1 MILFALQKL
10 RGCQMNLNF
19 WSINPAMVV
28 PHNLTPVYI
37 KGATKQK
44 CEIQRNLTNTVLS
57 RWIKFIAGRTRADV
71 SAIQVNA
78 IVATPTVINQAFV
91 DIWRNIMNVHKILN
105 VDKYKQNT
113 LNIRQLLGIFRFE
126 WDDLEDEIKLLSISL
141 AYSQKIYTP
150 EKSLISLSFVF
161 VFGFVFFTRRVC
173 MVIFIE
179 KLAKPSPSRSQNDKT
194 SHRW

>member
-1 MILFALQKL
+1 MKGSFTFGHWVMILFALQKL

-44 CEIQRNLTNTVLS
+44 CEIQRNLTKTVLS
-57 RWIKFIAGRTRADV
+57 PWIKFIASRTSADV

-91 DIWRNIMNVHKILN
+91 DIWRKIMNVHKIWMWTSTSKIHWTLDSYLGSLGSSETTLRMKLN
-105 VDKYKQNT
+105 FYQF
-113 LNIRQLLGIFRFE
+113 L
-126 WDDLEDEIKLLSISL
+126 
-141 AYSQKIYTP
+141 
-150 EKSLISLSFVF
+150 
-161 VFGFVFFTRRVC
+161 
-173 MVIFIE
+173 
-179 KLAKPSPSRSQNDKT
+179 
-194 SHRW
+194 